1 MNLSVKYPFSAT
13 FRAELLKVKFSVGF
27 WVAFIAPLIQGF
39 LHFCVFFFNGKHII
53 KPNTDVWALF
63 IHSVWGF
70 WAVLFLPLLIAI
82 QTSLINGL
90 EHQTEGWRN
99 LFCLPIPRWYVYLSK
114 ILMSIV
120 LVFMS
125 NVVLVVVTVVV
136 GYLLGFSGIAGFLHS
151 PLPFFILLYPFY
163 ILIGSFLIIALH
175 WALSTIVKNFFVC
188 SGIAVVLTLF
198 NIIISNEKA
207 VSIYFPWC
215 FPIISTQVLSDSHY
229 LQSYYTMILSLILGS
244 VIVWLNVKWNSKKDI
259 V

>member
-1 MNLSVKYPFSAT
+1 MNHSISYPFSAT
-13 FRAELLKVKFSVGF
+13 FKAELLKVKFSVGF
-27 WVAFIAPLIQGF
+27 WVAFIAPIIQGF

-53 KPNTDVWALF
+53 KPNMDVWGLF

-99 LFCLPIPRWYVYLSK
+99 LFCLPIPRWYVYVSK
-114 ILMSIV
+114 MLMSLV
-120 LVFMS
+120 LVFIS
-125 NVVLVVVTVVV
+125 NALLVVVTIVV
-136 GYLLGFSGIAGFLHS
+136 GYLLGLSGISGFLQT
-151 PLPFFILLYPFY
+151 PLPSFIFIYPFFILM
-163 ILIGSFLIIALH
+163 GSFFIIALH
-175 WALSTIVKNFFVC
+175 WALSTIVRNFFVC

-207 VSIYFPWC
+207 VSVYSPWC
-215 FPIISTQVLSDSHY
+215 FPIISTQVLSDNSY
-229 LQSYYTMILSLILGS
+229 VQSYYTMILSLILGGI
-244 VIVWLNVKWNSKKDI
+244 VVWLNVRWNSKRNI